1 MLTNLKTS
9 SRIGLRRR
17 SLWSRVTQ
25 WWTMMSAS
33 EQRATVYKGVAITA
47 CAMTAAVALP
57 TLSSRIESES
67 ARAEFRKEAQFLA
80 TKIET
85 RAPVES
91 ADTASVFENPWMRT
105 VEYAL
110 KREPGSA
117 LDKFGQRY
125 RDLAALESYT
135 SFEPAHFKMAE
146 QSRSESDCLATAI
159 YYEARSESVL
169 GQIAVAEVIMNR
181 VADYRYPDTVCKV
194 VFQGSERSTGC
205 QFSFTCDGSMDRGPR
220 GRYWDR
226 AKTVAAHV
234 LMDLNKPLTGAAT
247 HYHTDY
253 VDPIWNKSL
262 VHTKTI
268 GTHIFY
274 RFPRGSEWQ
283 KIRERQNNNGSRET

>member
-9 SRIGLRRR
+9 TRIGLRRR

-33 EQRATVYKGVAITA
+33 EQRSTVYKGVAITA

-57 TLSSRIESES
+57 TLSSRIESEA
-67 ARAEFRKEAQFLA
+67 ARAEFRQEAKFLA
-80 TKIET
+80 ARIET

-91 ADTASVFENPWMRT
+91 ALEAAVLDNPWMRT

-110 KREPGSA
+110 KREPTSA
-117 LDKFGQRY
+117 TDKFGQRY

-135 SFEPAHFKMAE
+135 SFEPGHLKIAE

-169 GQIAVAEVIMNR
+169 GQIAVAEVVMNR

-205 QFSFTCDGSMDRGPR
+205 QFSFTCDGAMDRAPKGKH
-220 GRYWDR
+220 WER

-234 LMDLNKPLTGAAT
+234 LMELNKPITGAAT

-253 VDPIWNKSL
+253 VDPVWNKSL
-262 VHTKTI
+262 IHTKTI

-274 RFPRGSEWQ
+274 RFPRGGEWQ
-283 KIRERQNNNGSRET
+283 KIREEASRET